1 MKEWLKGRYARGLTG
16 GLDMRTSDRGSTHI
30 PAAFSGV
37 FGMYRQVST
46 EYSEDLLAII
56 REHQ

>member
-1 MKEWLKGRYARGLTG
+1 MTG

-30 PAAFSGV
+30 PATFSGV
-37 FGMYRQVST
+37 FGMYRQVGT